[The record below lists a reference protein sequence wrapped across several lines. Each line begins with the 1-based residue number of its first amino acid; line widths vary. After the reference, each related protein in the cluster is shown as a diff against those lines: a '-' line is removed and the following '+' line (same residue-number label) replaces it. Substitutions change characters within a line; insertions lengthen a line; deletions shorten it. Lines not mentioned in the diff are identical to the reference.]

1 MAPKVT
7 VTLLTYKSN
16 LQFLAKALE
25 SILSQSYKDF
35 ELLIIDDGPKEHN
48 TPVVEKYQKKDKRV
62 RIIKN
67 KKRAGRLKSRN
78 LGLREARGKYIAIL
92 DSDDFWCDKDKLKKQ
107 VGFLEKNP
115 DYGAIGTAMVLINVK
130 GKELGRIKYPL
141 SDEKIRRFM
150 LSSFQM
156 AHPSV
161 VFRKS
166 LTRKIG
172 LYSESRILK
181 YAEDYEF
188 FLRAGQFCK
197 LANLP
202 DYCLKY
208 RVHPGSGT
216 EKNQFKQR
224 LTVIFLT
231 ARYFGKYPGGV
242 SAALKKMATLFLP
255 RKTMDR
261 LIRSK
266 KKFAKIY
273 SGFTGIKKQL

>member
-1 MAPKVT
+1 MPKVT
-7 VTLLTYKSN
+7 VLLLTYKSN
-16 LQFLAKALE
+16 PEFLARSIESALN
-25 SILSQSYKDF
+25 QSFCDL
-35 ELLIIDDGPKEHN
+35 ELLVVDDGPGETN
-48 TPVVEKYQKKDKRV
+48 LAVLREYQKKDKRL
-62 RIIKN
+62 RIIRN
-67 KKRAGRLKSRN
+67 KKRAGRIKSRN

-166 LTRKIG
+166 LTRKIW
-172 LYSESRILK
+172 LYSESQILK

-216 EKNQFKQR
+216 
-224 LTVIFLT
+224 
-231 ARYFGKYPGGV
+231 
-242 SAALKKMATLFLP
+242 
-255 RKTMDR
+255 
-261 LIRSK
+261 
-266 KKFAKIY
+266 
-273 SGFTGIKKQL
+273 